1 MREVIADIGDLPV
14 VAANLLHSFPP
25 VGRTYL
31 LFSKTLLTF
40 DLACKCL
47 LQTLLLL
54 GSIIKSVPIRRSDR
68 CYNLSVEPIGPFHQL
83 FFCQMLQI
91 GEQLTLGSNNHIVL
105 VREGDVPLAA
115 VD

>member
-14 VAANLLHSFPP
+14 IAADLLYSLPP
-25 VGRTYL
+25 VCGTFL
-31 LFSKTLLTF
+31 FFSKTLLAF
-40 DLACKCL
+40 ELACKCL

-54 GSIIKSVPIRRSDR
+54 GSIVKSVPIRRSDR
-68 CYNLSVEPIGPFHQL
+68 FYNVSVEPIGHFHQL

-91 GEQLTLGSNNHIVL
+91 GEQLTIGSNNYIVL
-105 VREGDVPLAA
+105 VREGDVPLTA